1 MHVFSTNADW
11 INTFMMFFVDKA
23 VDAWM
28 MQNAMGPIEN
38 EIIIN
43 DAEQNLPNYFNSFQK
58 NIKVKKKI

>member
-1 MHVFSTNADW
+1 
-11 INTFMMFFVDKA
+11 MMFFVDKA